1 MHTYLIFRLTK
12 SKAKIPIHYFYFS
25 GRLEDKETKGSS
37 EKRTTLT
44 STLKFRPG
52 IADNLRTVR
61 CEAGHPAL
69 PDASLAAELQIS
81 VQCKIFYIKSCSGR
95 KKILIRP
102 YKQWLYSTTCL
113 NLYVLNEL
121 FDWCTQV
128 PEFWLAE
135 NFTLWAI
142 TTLRPCLQIWFT

>member
-1 MHTYLIFRLTK
+1 MVNPINKYLRLKVLFTPHELLTLHKYLLNHLTK
-12 SKAKIPIHYFYFS
+12 SEAKIHMHYFYFS

-81 VQCKIFYIKSCSGR
+81 VQCKIYF
-95 KKILIRP
+95 ILNRA
-102 YKQWLYSTTCL
+102 
-113 NLYVLNEL
+113 VG
-121 FDWCTQV
+121 
-128 PEFWLAE
+128 A
-135 NFTLWAI
+135 
-142 TTLRPCLQIWFT
+142 